1 MATGPPPP
9 PPPAAPGPSA
19 EVYPRA
25 TTNHAP
31 GMLPPAGAG
40 PAAAA
45 AAGAGIYHGITS
57 TSMDK
62 NNDYL
67 CPICFE
73 FLQEAYVTRCGHT
86 FCHGC
91 IVKSLS
97 QSARC
102 PKCNYHMEKPLES
115 IFPNFAVDELV
126 SRYSSRRK
134 AVKEHLQKPQ
144 FDQLKMSLLESSSLM
159 SVADVDYLL
168 RFLAQRKEEIE
179 SESFLTQQLLLRDF
193 LVHLKRLKDD
203 QLYQLQKQT
212 AVISSDLD
220 LVKAKIDD
228 FVSEKGAAAG
238 GASLH
243 IADDPS
249 RTLDSPPSLKRR
261 RGGGGGAD
269 GVVPSSAALSAMG
282 ECNTAAAAA
291 VAGAANHSPPP
302 LPYLMTAPL
311 SNTLVKR
318 KQRMHAHFDDLAN
331 CYFSTRAKEMIFP
344 ETVPEVGAG
353 GGESSVKPSPTP
365 PPSTSLSERVDIA
378 CGDDGVGSLDLFS
391 QCLSKFTRYSTV
403 RPLANLSYTSD
414 MFTNASIVSSIE
426 FDKDNEFFA
435 IAGISKRIKI
445 YEYNVVIK
453 DVVDIHYP
461 TSEMICASKTS
472 CVAWSHFHK
481 NNLVSSD
488 YEGTVT
494 VWDTNTREKVK
505 TFQEHE
511 KRCWSVDF
519 NLVDTNLI
527 ASGSDD
533 ARVKLWSTNV
543 NHSVASLEAKANI
556 CCVKFN
562 PASCYHLAFGSAD
575 HCVHYYDLRNTKE
588 ALKMF
593 KGHKKAVSYVKFLN
607 GSDLVSASTDSQLKL
622 WDVNG
627 DTCQRSFQGHVNEK
641 NFVGLATDGD
651 YVTCGSENN
660 SLFVYYK
667 GLSKPLFHYKFDMAR
682 GFFDR
687 DNRRS
692 AAAAADDE
700 SNEFVSAVCWRKN
713 TNVLVG
719 ANSQGTIKIL
729 EMV

>member
-1 MATGPPPP
+1 MATGPPP

-25 TTNHAP
+25 TSNHAP
-31 GMLPPAGAG
+31 GMLPA
-40 PAAAA
+40 AAAA
-45 AAGAGIYHGITS
+45 AAGPAGIYHGITA

-73 FLQEAYVTRCGHT
+73 FLQEAYMTRCGHT

-193 LVHLKRLKDD
+193 LTHLKRLKDD

-243 IADDPS
+243 IADEPS
-249 RTLDSPPSLKRR
+249 ASSSASGSRALDSPPSLKRR
-261 RGGGGGAD
+261 RGGAD
-269 GVVPSSAALSAMG
+269 GVVPS
-282 ECNTAAAAA
+282 AAAALTA
-291 VAGAANHSPPP
+291 RDGTWRHECHAAAGAANQSAP

-311 SNTLVKR
+311 SNTLVQR

-344 ETVPEVGAG
+344 ETVPEVAAGAG
-353 GGESSVKPSPTP
+353 GGESSVKTSPTP
-365 PPSTSLSERVDIA
+365 SSLSDGR
-378 CGDDGVGSLDLFS
+378 GDDGVGSLDLFS

-461 TSEMICASKTS
+461 TSEMICSSKTS

-687 DNRRS
+687 DSRRS

>member
-1 MATGPPPP
+1 MTLTVHNLFQDYTKRADPMSSRGESSNVPGGSGRHLGHRRRRLSASNDNASSQAPPPTAAP
-9 PPPAAPGPSA
+9 PPLPPHGFNQGQSVRLSRALTSSSAGPSGTQPPQA
-19 EVYPRA
+19 A
-25 TTNHAP
+25 
-31 GMLPPAGAG
+31 GPAGAAG
-40 PAAAA
+40 PSVEVHPRE
-45 AAGAGIYHGITS
+45 GQNHGLGSIPAGIYHGITS

-73 FLQEAYVTRCGHT
+73 FLQEAYMTRCGHT

-102 PKCNYHMEKPLES
+102 PKCNYHMEKPLEN

-126 SRYSSRRK
+126 SRYSTRRK
-134 AVKEHLQKPQ
+134 AIKEHLQRPQ
-144 FDQLKMSLLESSSLM
+144 FDQLKMTILENSSLM

-193 LVHLKRLKDD
+193 LLQSKRLKDD
-203 QLYQLQKQT
+203 QLYQLQKQS
-212 AVISSDLD
+212 AVISSDLES
-220 LVKAKIDD
+220 VKAKIDD
-228 FVSEKGAAAG
+228 FVAEKGG
-238 GASLH
+238 TGSV
-243 IADDPS
+243 DDFSPS
-249 RTLDSPPSLKRR
+249 PTAEGWSPQPPAFKRSR
-261 RGGGGGAD
+261 VAD
-269 GVVPSSAALSAMG
+269 GVVPSAVAAALEESDG
-282 ECNTAAAAA
+282 CTVDA
-291 VAGAANHSPPP
+291 VGPKNSI
-302 LPYLMTAPL
+302 PYLMTAPL
-311 SNTLVKR
+311 SNTLAQR
-318 KQRMHAHFDDLAN
+318 KQRMHAHFDDLLN
-331 CYFSTRAKEMIFP
+331 CYFNTRASEMIFP
-344 ETVPEVGAG
+344 ETVPENSGGSDPAG
-353 GGESSVKPSPTP
+353 KD
-365 PPSTSLSERVDIA
+365 PSTPSGTSAISDNSRGCEGNSLEQ
-378 CGDDGVGSLDLFS
+378 FS

-461 TSEMICASKTS
+461 TSEMICSSKTS

-519 NLVDTNLI
+519 NLVDTKLI

-543 NHSVASLEAKANI
+543 GHSVASLEAKANI

-607 GSDLVSASTDSQLKL
+607 GSDLVSASTDSQRMLYNIQL
-622 WDVNG
+622 FPSPPIA
-627 DTCQRSFQGHVNEK
+627 RSNPHFI
-641 NFVGLATDGD
+641 F
-651 YVTCGSENN
+651 
-660 SLFVYYK
+660 
-667 GLSKPLFHYKFDMAR
+667 
-682 GFFDR
+682 
-687 DNRRS
+687 
-692 AAAAADDE
+692 
-700 SNEFVSAVCWRKN
+700 
-713 TNVLVG
+713 
-719 ANSQGTIKIL
+719 
-729 EMV
+729 

>member
-1 MATGPPPP
+1 MSSRGESGNNPSGNGRHLGHRRRRLSASNDNASSPAPPAPP
-9 PPPAAPGPSA
+9 VAPPLQPPAAPHSFNHGQNARLSRTLSSSSAGPSGTPQSLA
-19 EVYPRA
+19 VGPAPGPSVEVHPRA
-25 TTNHAP
+25 ASNHAP
-31 GMLPPAGAG
+31 GIP
-40 PAAAA
+40 
-45 AAGAGIYHGITS
+45 AGIYNGITS

-73 FLQEAYVTRCGHT
+73 FLQEAYMTRCGHT

-102 PKCNYHMEKPLES
+102 PKCNYHMEKPLEN

-126 SRYSSRRK
+126 SRYSTRRK
-134 AVKEHLQKPQ
+134 AIKEHLQRPQ
-144 FDQLKMSLLESSSLM
+144 FDQLKTTILENSSLM

-193 LVHLKRLKDD
+193 LVQSKRLKDD
-203 QLYQLQKQT
+203 QLYQLQKQS

-220 LVKAKIDD
+220 SVKVKIDD
-228 FVSEKGAAAG
+228 FVTEKGGAG
-238 GASLH
+238 DASMQ
-243 IADDPS
+243 IADDS
-249 RTLDSPPSLKRR
+249 SQSPTAEGWSLQPPGFKRCR
-261 RGGGGGAD
+261 VAD
-269 GVVPSSAALSAMG
+269 GVVPS
-282 ECNTAAAAA
+282 AAAALGGSEESN
-291 VAGAANHSPPP
+291 VDHS

-311 SNTLVKR
+311 SNTLAQR
-318 KQRMHAHFDDLAN
+318 KQRMHAHFDDLLN
-331 CYFSTRAKEMIFP
+331 CYFSTRAREMILP
-344 ETVPEVGAG
+344 ETVPETTG
-353 GGESSVKPSPTP
+353 GSDPAAKEQSTPSGLDAVADNNHDGRVSS
-365 PPSTSLSERVDIA
+365 LER
-378 CGDDGVGSLDLFS
+378 FS

-461 TSEMICASKTS
+461 TSEMICSSKTS

-519 NLVDTNLI
+519 NLVDTKLI

-543 NHSVASLEAKANI
+543 GHSVASLEAKANI

-607 GSDLVSASTDSQLKL
+607 GSDLVSASTDSQRRLHLNYSCINVVLVVLMTLIKS
-622 WDVNG
+622 
-627 DTCQRSFQGHVNEK
+627 SFQSN
-641 NFVGLATDGD
+641 
-651 YVTCGSENN
+651 CG
-660 SLFVYYK
+660 
-667 GLSKPLFHYKFDMAR
+667 
-682 GFFDR
+682 
-687 DNRRS
+687 
-692 AAAAADDE
+692 
-700 SNEFVSAVCWRKN
+700 
-713 TNVLVG
+713 T
-719 ANSQGTIKIL
+719 
-729 EMV
+729 

>member
-1 MATGPPPP
+1 MSSAPAGPGGSRPPVAVG
-9 PPPAAPGPSA
+9 PAAGPSV
-19 EVYPRA
+19 EVHPRA
-25 TTNHAP
+25 TSSHTP
-31 GMLPPAGAG
+31 VIP
-40 PAAAA
+40 
-45 AAGAGIYHGITS
+45 AGIYHGITS

-73 FLQEAYVTRCGHT
+73 FLQEAYMTRCGHT

-102 PKCNYHMEKPLES
+102 PKCNYHMEKPLEN

-126 SRYSSRRK
+126 SRYSTQRK
-134 AVKEHLQKPQ
+134 AIKEHLQRPQ
-144 FDQLKMSLLESSSLM
+144 FDQLKMCILEKSSLM

-193 LVHLKRLKDD
+193 LVQSKRLKDD
-203 QLYQLQKQT
+203 QLYQLQKQS
-212 AVISSDLD
+212 AVISSDLES
-220 LVKAKIDD
+220 VKAKIDD
-228 FVSEKGAAAG
+228 FVAEKGGAG
-238 GASLH
+238 GMDDSSPSPTADGWSLQ
-243 IADDPS
+243 PS
-249 RTLDSPPSLKRR
+249 NFKRR
-261 RGGGGGAD
+261 RVAD
-269 GVVPSSAALSAMG
+269 GVVPS
-282 ECNTAAAAA
+282 AAAAA
-291 VAGAANHSPPP
+291 LDENDESSVDEAGGLKNSI
-302 LPYLMTAPL
+302 PYLMTAPL
-311 SNTLVKR
+311 SNTLAQR
-318 KQRMHAHFDDLAN
+318 KQRMHAHFDDLLN
-331 CYFSTRAKEMIFP
+331 CYFNTRASEMIFP
-344 ETVPEVGAG
+344 ETVPESTGGSDSAVKGEMKSTPSNLDAVAG
-353 GGESSVKPSPTP
+353 NS
-365 PPSTSLSERVDIA
+365 R
-378 CGDDGVGSLDLFS
+378 SLDQFS

-461 TSEMICASKTS
+461 TSEMICSSKTS

-519 NLVDTNLI
+519 NLVDTKLI

-543 NHSVASLEAKANI
+543 SHSVASLEAKANI

-607 GSDLVSASTDSQLKL
+607 GSDLVSASTDSQ
-622 WDVNG
+622 
-627 DTCQRSFQGHVNEK
+627 
-641 NFVGLATDGD
+641 
-651 YVTCGSENN
+651 
-660 SLFVYYK
+660 
-667 GLSKPLFHYKFDMAR
+667 
-682 GFFDR
+682 
-687 DNRRS
+687 RRS
-692 AAAAADDE
+692 HL
-700 SNEFVSAVCWRKN
+700 SFSL
-713 TNVLVG
+713 VLI
-719 ANSQGTIKIL
+719 SP
-729 EMV
+729 

>member
-1 MATGPPPP
+1 
-9 PPPAAPGPSA
+9 
-19 EVYPRA
+19 
-25 TTNHAP
+25 
-31 GMLPPAGAG
+31 
-40 PAAAA
+40 
-45 AAGAGIYHGITS
+45 
-57 TSMDK
+57 MDK

-73 FLQEAYVTRCGHT
+73 FLQEAYMTRCGHT
-86 FCHGC
+86 FCHAC

-102 PKCNYHMEKPLES
+102 PKCNYHMEKPLEN

-126 SRYSSRRK
+126 SRYSTRRK
-134 AVKEHLQKPQ
+134 AIKQHLQRPQ
-144 FDQLKMSLLESSSLM
+144 FDQLKVTILENSSLM

-193 LVHLKRLKDD
+193 LVQSKRLKDD
-203 QLYQLQKQT
+203 QLYQLEKQS
-212 AVISSDLD
+212 AVISSDLES
-220 LVKAKIDD
+220 VKAKIDD
-228 FVSEKGAAAG
+228 FVAEKGGAG
-238 GASLH
+238 DASMQ
-243 IADDPS
+243 IEDDSSPSPTADGWS
-249 RTLDSPPSLKRR
+249 LQPPSFKRCR
-261 RGGGGGAD
+261 VAD
-269 GVVPSSAALSAMG
+269 GVVPS
-282 ECNTAAAAA
+282 AAAAA
-291 VAGAANHSPPP
+291 AALDENEESNLDAGVVNHSI
-302 LPYLMTAPL
+302 PYLMTAPL
-311 SNTLVKR
+311 SNTLAQR
-318 KQRMHAHFDDLAN
+318 KQRMHAHFDDLLK

-344 ETVPEVGAG
+344 ETVPENTG
-353 GGESSVKPSPTP
+353 GSDLSAKDRSTPS
-365 PPSTSLSERVDIA
+365 
-378 CGDDGVGSLDLFS
+378 SLDAAADNIRHDRGSSLGQFS

-461 TSEMICASKTS
+461 TSEMICSSKTS

-519 NLVDTNLI
+519 NLVDTKLI

-543 NHSVASLEAKANI
+543 SHSVASLEAKANI

-607 GSDLVSASTDSQLKL
+607 GTDLVSASTDSQLKL

-627 DTCQRSFQGHVNEK
+627 DTCQRSFQGHLNEK

-651 YVTCGSENN
+651 YITCGSENN

-687 DNRRS
+687 DSRRP
-692 AAAAADDE
+692 AASTAAADDE